1 MVEAARKKNE
11 GDLRMRILDDCSIIP
26 RGEATVGGN
35 HHLVPFLAAAKE
47 PRGVVGDLFLLTS
60 PRLIS

>member
-1 MVEAARKKNE
+1 ML
-11 GDLRMRILDDCSIIP
+11 GDCSITE

-47 PRGVVGDLFLLTS
+47 PRGVVGDLFLLTNPS
-60 PRLIS
+60 IDQLIRYSAGQLHRV